1 MLLNCGVLESPLD
14 SKIKPVIP
22 KGNEPWI
29 FIRRTD
35 AEAETPILWPPAA
48 KSWLTRKDPDAGKDW
63 KQDEKEMTEDETLQ
77 LDGITDS
84 MHMSLSKLQEIVNHR
99 EARHAAVH
107 GVTKS

>member
-1 MLLNCGVLESPLD
+1 MFLNC
-14 SKIKPVIP
+14 KIKPVNP
-22 KGNEPWI
+22 KENQPWI
-29 FIRRTD
+29 FIRTD
-35 AEAETPILWPPAA
+35 AEAPTLWPPDA
-48 KSWLTRKDPDAGKDW
+48 KSPLTRKDPDAGKDW